1 MDQTDDHEITSGEN
15 GGLITLTFEEPV
27 EVTAGQTILV
37 LAGHYGGATEARF
50 RLAQGVDEQTVLGY
64 TSGATDPF
72 FLSSPSAVMIRVHTR
87 SYAGVEETLANNF
100 SVGQNM
106 PNPFG
111 DNAIINYEL
120 KEAGNVSIE
129 FVDVTGKV
137 VKSINNGSQAAGTY
151 TVAIDANDFA
161 EGVYFYT
168 FTVGAEKVTKRMVVT
183 K

>member
-1 MDQTDDHEITSGEN
+1 
-15 GGLITLTFEEPV
+15 
-27 EVTAGQTILV
+27 
-37 LAGHYGGATEARF
+37 
-50 RLAQGVDEQTVLGY
+50 
-64 TSGATDPF
+64 
-72 FLSSPSAVMIRVHTR
+72 
-87 SYAGVEETLANNF
+87 
-100 SVGQNM
+100 M

-168 FTVGAEKVTKRMVVT
+168 FTVGAEKVTRRMVVT